1 MNLKDNKIPH
11 GFKVPENYFQKTE
24 ELKENLK
31 LISEVKSNFE
41 VSKEYF
47 ATSEKRLLRI
57 PYEKSKI
64 KKNRIIQFAVAIA
77 ACFTLFFSIN
87 YSSTEL
93 NTDAALDRYFEEQ
106 QSPLTSFELFDLNIS
121 ESFEFE
127 TIAFENMKA
136 ETIFE
141 LHQAY
146 DPNFYLIYEELNF

>member
-41 VSKEYF
+41 VPRDYF
-47 ATSEKRLLRI
+47 AISEKRLLRI

-64 KKNRIIQFAVAIA
+64 KIIRVIPYAAAIA

-93 NTDAALDRYFEEQ
+93 NTDAALDRYYEEQ
-106 QSPLTSFELFDLNIS
+106 QSPLTSFELFDMNIS

-141 LHQAY
+141 LQQAY
-146 DPNFYLIYEELNF
+146 DPNFYLKYEDYED